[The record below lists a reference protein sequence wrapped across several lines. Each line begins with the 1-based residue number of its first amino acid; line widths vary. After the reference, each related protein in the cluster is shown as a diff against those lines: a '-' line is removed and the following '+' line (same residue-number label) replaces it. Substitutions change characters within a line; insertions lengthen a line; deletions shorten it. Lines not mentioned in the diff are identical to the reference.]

1 MNEAIF
7 QNTFDKLQDFLP
19 KSWKTVVFYA
29 GYTEGSYSM
38 KFYTDCGDG
47 KYIDCFNQEGI
58 NKAQL
63 IKLFMSIDKE
73 FSAERKKLT
82 DENKWTVFTMV
93 IDEQGYMRTY
103 FDYTNIDG
111 NTISYEREWKKK
123 YLKY

>member
-19 KSWKTVVFYA
+19 KSWETVVFYA
-29 GYTEGSYSM
+29 GYTTGSYSM
-38 KFYTDCGDG
+38 KFYADCGDG
-47 KYIDCFNQEGI
+47 KYIDCFSQEGI

-73 FSAERKKLT
+73 LSAERKKLT

-93 IDEQGYMRTY
+93 IDAQGHMRTD
-103 FDYTNIDG
+103 FDYANIDE

-123 YLKY
+123 YL